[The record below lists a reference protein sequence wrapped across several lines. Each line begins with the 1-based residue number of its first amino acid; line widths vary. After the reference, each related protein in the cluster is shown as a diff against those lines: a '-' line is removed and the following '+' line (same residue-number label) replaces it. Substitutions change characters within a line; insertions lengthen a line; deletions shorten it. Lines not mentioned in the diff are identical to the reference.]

1 MRRQRFWWTYLV
13 ATIVLAGYGTFSFIY
28 NLNRGKGVSIL
39 GLIFMIIGLMMLGL
53 FLGLFIYDYFV
64 TKKNKKIIESKIIEQ
79 PVEEVEEIKVEKE
92 EYKEKKVF
100 NKEKYTYKDNEE
112 ERSKRN
118 YYSTNRSRYDSDFSS
133 TVYVKK
139 QGYGPILRVEGNRL
153 LDMRSNTYYRIEEN
167 VIKQEGSGPVFEI
180 NGNRIKL
187 AYGSYIY
194 EMNGNNINRTFGGF
208 FAQINWNFIN
218 KYDSSEIYEMSSSLT
233 SNQILVVVALLFG
246 SY

>member
-1 MRRQRFWWTYLV
+1 MRRHRFWWTYLV
-13 ATIVLAGYGTFSFIY
+13 VTIVLAGYGTFSFIY

-53 FLGLFIYDYFV
+53 FLGLFLYDYFV

-100 NKEKYTYKDNEE
+100 NKEKYRYEDNEE

-208 FAQINWNFIN
+208 FAQINGNFIQ

-233 SNQILVVVALLFG
+233 SKQILVVVALLFG

>member
-13 ATIVLAGYGTFSFIY
+13 VTIVLAGYGTFSFIY

-53 FLGLFIYDYFV
+53 FLGLFFYDYFV

-100 NKEKYTYKDNEE
+100 NKEKFRYEDNEE

-118 YYSTNRSRYDSDFSS
+118 HYSTNRSRYDYDFSS

-208 FAQINWNFIN
+208 LLKLTGISLISMILLRYMKCLLLSLQS
-218 KYDSSEIYEMSSSLT
+218 KY
-233 SNQILVVVALLFG
+233 
-246 SY
+246 